1 VGGTRRQ
8 QIATWLAE
16 RAYTLDE
23 LVRVCGV
30 SKAEVAE
37 DIRHIARSVAPP
49 RRLRVEPS
57 RCRRCEFTFTKR
69 DRITDPSRCPRCRN
83 EWISPQAFQ
92 IT

>member
-1 VGGTRRQ
+1 MAGTRRQ

-23 LVRVCGV
+23 LVRACGV
-30 SKAEVAE
+30 PKAVVAE
-37 DIRHIARSVAPP
+37 DIRHIARSVPRP

-57 RCRRCEFTFTKR
+57 RCRRCGFTFTKR
-69 DRITDPSRCPRCRN
+69 DRVTDPSRCPRCRN
-83 EWISPQAFQ
+83 EWISPQVFQ

>member
-1 VGGTRRQ
+1 MAGTRRQ

-23 LVRVCGV
+23 LVRACGV
-30 SKAEVAE
+30 SKAVVAE
-37 DIRHIARSVAPP
+37 DIRHIARSLPAP

-57 RCRRCEFTFTKR
+57 VCRRCGFTFSKR
-69 DRITDPSRCPRCRN
+69 DRVTDPSRCPRCRN

>member
-1 VGGTRRQ
+1 MAGTRRQ

-23 LVRVCGV
+23 LVRACGV
-30 SKAEVAE
+30 SKAVVAE
-37 DIRHIARSVAPP
+37 DIRHIGRSLSPP
-49 RRLRVEPS
+49 QRLRVEPS
-57 RCRRCEFTFTKR
+57 VCRRCGFTFSKR

-83 EWISPQAFQ
+83 EWITPQAFQ

>member
-8 QIATWLAE
+8 QIAGWLRE

-23 LVRVCGV
+23 LVRACGV
-30 SKAEVAE
+30 PKAVVAD
-37 DIRHIARSVAPP
+37 DIKHIARSLSPP

-57 RCRRCEFTFTKR
+57 VCRRCGFTFSKR
-69 DRITDPSRCPRCRN
+69 ERVTDPSRCPRCRN
-83 EWISPQAFQ
+83 EWISSQAFQ

>member
-8 QIATWLAE
+8 QIATWLTE

-30 SKAEVAE
+30 SKAIVAE
-37 DIRHIARSVAPP
+37 DIRHIARSLPP
-49 RRLRVEPS
+49 SHRLRVEPS
-57 RCRRCEFTFTKR
+57 ICRKCGFTFSKR